1 LKNLQG
7 QTSLKCRFVKLS
19 RSRSWEQIPAKP
31 LRFQRLWRQMGIRCG
46 HPPFGDVP
54 RKAPGVPRR
63 KAANDF
69 RVAKKSPEP
78 LTFSALTVAIPHS
91 ARQN

>member
-1 LKNLQG
+1 
-7 QTSLKCRFVKLS
+7 
-19 RSRSWEQIPAKP
+19 
-31 LRFQRLWRQMGIRCG
+31 MGIRCG